1 MFIEILLAILI
12 GISAGIITGL
22 IPGIHINLVSALLVS
37 SAAAFSNVPLLYFI
51 VFIIAMSIT
60 HTFLDSIPSIFLGVP
75 DPAMALA
82 ILPAHR
88 MLLEGKGLSALKYT
102 LYGSLA
108 GLIISVAL
116 APVLIFIIPLL
127 YSLLKNYIG
136 YVILF
141 FLLIIFL
148 KDRKRI
154 LISLTVFFLAGIFGI
169 FVLELNLNNP
179 MFHLFSGL
187 FGVSNLLLSLKTTSI
202 PKQSVEEI
210 VIKVRHKFSVF
221 VATLM
226 GIVAGFL
233 PGMGSSQSAILGMS
247 LMKKGDT
254 ENPSVFLSF
263 IGGINTVN
271 MFVSMITFYTI
282 NKARNGSIIALKDIL
297 GSISLEILLLLII
310 SSLIVGGLAVIIGIR
325 ISKVFSSL
333 MQKINYTKLIITIIV
348 LIILVSFIFD
358 NFLGLLIIVIGT
370 AIGVFTSKIGAAKS
384 YLMGCLLLQ
393 ILIFFLF

>member
-1 MFIEILLAILI
+1 MFVQILIAILI
-12 GISAGIITGL
+12 GISAGIVTGL
-22 IPGIHINLVSALLVS
+22 IPGVHINLVSALLVS
-37 SAAAFSNVPLLYFI
+37 SAAVFAGIPLLYFI
-51 VFIIAMSIT
+51 IFIIAMSIT

-75 DPAMALA
+75 DPAMALS

-116 APVLIFIIPLL
+116 TPVLIFAIPLV

-136 YVILF
+136 YVILG
-141 FLLIIFL
+141 FLLFIFL

-154 LISLTVFFLAGIFGI
+154 VKSLIIFFLAGVFGI
-169 FVLELNLNNP
+169 LILKMNLNNP

-187 FGVSNLLLSLKTTSI
+187 FGVSNLLLSLKTSSI
-202 PKQSVEEI
+202 PKQKIEEI
-210 VIKVRHKFSVF
+210 IIKVRHKFSVF
-221 VATLM
+221 IATLM
-226 GIVAGFL
+226 GVIAGFL

-247 LMKKGDT
+247 LMKKSDT

-282 NKARNGSIIALKDIL
+282 SKARNGSIIALKEII
-297 GSISLEILLLLII
+297 GSIDLKILILLIV
-310 SSLIVGGLAVIIGIR
+310 SSLLVGGLAVVIGIR
-325 ISKVFSSL
+325 ISRIFSKL
-333 MQKINYTKLIITIIV
+333 MQKVNYTKLILLIIV
-348 LIILVSFIFD
+348 LIVAVSFIFD
-358 NFLGLLIIVIGT
+358 SFLGLLIVLIGT
-370 AIGVFTSKIGAAKS
+370 AIGIFTSKIGAAKS

-393 ILIFFLF
+393 VLVFFL

>member
-1 MFIEILLAILI
+1 MFVQILIAILI
-12 GISAGIITGL
+12 GISAGIVTGL
-22 IPGIHINLVSALLVS
+22 IPGVHINLVSALLVS
-37 SAAAFSNVPLLYFI
+37 SAAVFAGIPLFYFI
-51 VFIIAMSIT
+51 IFIIAMSIT

-75 DPAMALA
+75 DPAMALS

-116 APVLIFIIPLL
+116 TPVLIFAIPLV

-136 YVILF
+136 YVILG
-141 FLLIIFL
+141 FLLFIFL

-154 LISLTVFFLAGIFGI
+154 VKSLIIFFLAGVFGI
-169 FVLELNLNNP
+169 LILKMNLNNP

-187 FGVSNLLLSLKTTSI
+187 FGVSNLLLSLKTSSI
-202 PKQSVEEI
+202 PKQKIEEI
-210 VIKVRHKFSVF
+210 IIKVRHKFSVF
-221 VATLM
+221 IATLM
-226 GIVAGFL
+226 GVIAGFL

-247 LMKKGDT
+247 LMKKSDT

-282 NKARNGSIIALKDIL
+282 SKARNGSIIALKEII
-297 GSISLEILLLLII
+297 GSIDLKILILLIV
-310 SSLIVGGLAVIIGIR
+310 SSLLVGGLAVVIGIR
-325 ISKVFSSL
+325 ISRIFSKL
-333 MQKINYTKLIITIIV
+333 MQKVNYTKLILLIIV
-348 LIILVSFIFD
+348 LIVAVSFIFD
-358 NFLGLLIIVIGT
+358 SFLGLLIVLIGT
-370 AIGVFTSKIGAAKS
+370 AIGIFTSKIGAAKS

-393 ILIFFLF
+393 VLVFFL

>member
-1 MFIEILLAILI
+1 MFILILI
-12 GISAGIITGL
+12 AIIIGICAGIVTGL
-22 IPGIHINLVSALLVS
+22 IPGVHINLVSALLVS

-51 VFIIAMSIT
+51 IFIIAMSIT

-116 APVLIFIIPLL
+116 TPVLIFAIPLV
-127 YSLLKNYIG
+127 YALLKNYIG
-136 YVILF
+136 YVILG
-141 FLLIIFL
+141 FLLFIFL

-154 LISLTVFFLAGIFGI
+154 VKSLIVFFLAGVFGI
-169 FVLELNLNNP
+169 LILKMNLNNP

-187 FGVSNLLLSLKTTSI
+187 FGISNLLLSLKTSSI
-202 PKQSVEEI
+202 PKQRVEEI
-210 VIKVRHKFSVF
+210 IIKVRHKFSVF

-226 GIVAGFL
+226 GVIAGFL

-247 LMKKGDT
+247 LMKKEDT
-254 ENPSVFLSF
+254 ENPSVFLTF

-282 NKARNGSIIALKDIL
+282 SKARNGSIIALKEIV
-297 GSISLEILLLLII
+297 GSISLEILILLIV
-310 SSLIVGGLAVIIGIR
+310 SSLLVGGLAVVIGIK
-325 ISKVFSSL
+325 ISKVFSNL
-333 MQKINYTKLIITIIV
+333 MQKVNYTKLIISIMTLIV
-348 LIILVSFIFD
+348 AVSFIFD
-358 NFLGLLIIVIGT
+358 NFLGLLIVLIGT
-370 AIGVFTSKIGAAKS
+370 AIGIFTSRIGAAKS

-393 ILIFFLF
+393 VLVFFLG